1 MLNNNYTHA
10 LPYLYV
16 LFQNSSRK
24 GKKYALGVI
33 ICLSE
38 LSKDDIRHFQSFLF
52 SHFTLIDAHLE
63 RLKEAVEEACHYRG
77 NVISQ
82 MLTKVIYL
90 LCYATMSSTCSY
102 MYNMS

>member
-1 MLNNNYTHA
+1 MQNYVY
-10 LPYLYV
+10 P
-16 LFQNSSRK
+16 FQCSSRK

-63 RLKEAVEEACHYRG
+63 RLKEAVEDSSHYRG
-77 NVISQ
+77 NVVAQ
-82 MLTKVIYL
+82 MLTKVMSISFSDFL
-90 LCYATMSSTCSY
+90 PVLAGARTIQLCR
-102 MYNMS
+102 NVN

>member
-1 MLNNNYTHA
+1 MHRAILHHKSSTNFVCPC
-10 LPYLYV
+10 L
-16 LFQNSSRK
+16 QCSSRK

-63 RLKEAVEEACHYRG
+63 RLRESVEDACHYRG
-77 NVISQ
+77 SIIAQ
-82 MLTKVIYL
+82 MLTKV
-90 LCYATMSSTCSY
+90 CMVY
-102 MYNMS
+102 M